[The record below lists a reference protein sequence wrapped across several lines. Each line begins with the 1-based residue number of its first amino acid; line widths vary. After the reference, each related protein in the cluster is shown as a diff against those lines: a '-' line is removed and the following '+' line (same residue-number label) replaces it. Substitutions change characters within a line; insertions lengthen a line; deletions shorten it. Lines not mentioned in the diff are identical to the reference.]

1 MPEGGAAAGS
11 TVFVSVPRR
20 PECHVIATAD
30 PLSLSSGLIGQAH
43 DLCSPRGERQGDSPG
58 RTVTKTGSDALTSD
72 LTLDRGGA
80 GPGAQTRPVAATDHA
95 ERPL

>member
-1 MPEGGAAAGS
+1 MPQGGAAAGS
-11 TVFVSVPRR
+11 TVFVSVARR
-20 PECHVIATAD
+20 PEHLGIAMD
-30 PLSLSSGLIGQAH
+30 EPRSLPSGLIGQAH